1 MHKISHAIIAYME
14 TNNLNTLFV
23 GKNTG
28 WKEGIN
34 IGKTNKLKFC
44 NNTINKC
51 NCDVQNIVP
60 VDKRFMY
67 NPVRI
72 KIFIIFEFLQ
82 NKLY

>member
-34 IGKTNKLKFC
+34 IGKTN
-44 NNTINKC
+44 N
-51 NCDVQNIVP
+51 
-60 VDKRFMY
+60 
-67 NPVRI
+67 
-72 KIFIIFEFLQ
+72 
-82 NKLY
+82 